1 LSETAEKEWS
11 TEMGA
16 MKKLDEVIWLS
27 HEIGKEERQLAI
39 LGEGNTSA
47 NCEDGTFWVKASGHS
62 LPIIGSEGFSRVSL
76 KKTLAYLDGE
86 ALDDQQVSDALKD
99 SLVSPEYPKPSVE
112 TFLHALC
119 MAECGAKFI
128 AHSHAVSVNQI
139 LCSKLGANPFLG
151 NICPDQIVVCG
162 SAPAVVPYIDP
173 GFTLALAVRDEFRR
187 YRETYGKSPK
197 VLLMVNH
204 GIVALGKTA
213 KEALNIQ
220 LMADKWAKILV
231 GAYACGG
238 VEYMSEENV
247 LRISNRMDEK
257 YRAAILE
264 K

>member
-1 LSETAEKEWS
+1 MES
-11 TEMGA
+11 A

-27 HEIGKEERQLAI
+27 HEIGKEERQLVI

-47 NCEDGTFWVKASGHS
+47 NCGDGTFWVKASGHS
-62 LPIIGSEGFSRVSL
+62 LPTIGADGFSRVSIEKIL
-76 KKTLAYLDGE
+76 SYLDGE
-86 ALDDQQVSDALKD
+86 ALDEHQVADALKA
-99 SLVSPEYPKPSVE
+99 SLVSSEYPKPSVE

-119 MAECGAKFI
+119 MIECGANFI

-139 LCSKLGANPFLG
+139 LCSKAGAEPFMG

-187 YRETYGKSPK
+187 YMDTYGKAPK
-197 VLLMVNH
+197 VLLMINH

-220 LMADKWAKILV
+220 MMADKWAKILI
-231 GAYACGG
+231 GAYTCGG
-238 VEYMSEENV
+238 VQFMDEENV
-247 LRISNRMDEK
+247 LRISSRLDEK
-257 YRAAILE
+257 YRQQILE